1 MILYSSIIGYSP
13 LTVCMTL
20 ISVLSGTSF
29 FQLWFSI
36 VNLYIGFRI
45 NVIYEVRKSQ
55 VIKDVIFLP
64 IINVI
69 LICFIIFLKWTA
81 LEY

>member
-1 MILYSSIIGYSP
+1 M
-13 LTVCMTL
+13 
-20 ISVLSGTSF
+20 
-29 FQLWFSI
+29 
-36 VNLYIGFRI
+36 
-45 NVIYEVRKSQ
+45 KSQ